1 MSWREGKLF
10 VGTLVVAAAL
20 LAVPAGA
27 ATRRYETP
35 ASPSRLLSQVVAW
48 LQNLTAP
55 LWLDKKEEG
64 SSIDPNGAKPNSGSS
79 IDPDGAKPDA
89 GSSIDPNGVK

>member
-1 MSWREGKLF
+1 MSWRERKRFL
-10 VGTLVVAAAL
+10 GTLVLAAAL

-27 ATRRYETP
+27 ATRRHETL

-55 LWLDKKEEG
+55 LWLDKKDEG
-64 SSIDPNGAKPNSGSS
+64 SSIDPNGARTNSGSS
-79 IDPDGAKPDA
+79 IDPNGAKPDA
-89 GSSIDPNGVK
+89 GSSIDPDGAR